1 MVQYQQGLDGVF
13 AALADPTRR
22 TILQRLGRGSATV
35 SELAEPFGMSLT
47 GAKKHVSVLERAGLV
62 STEKVGRSRL
72 CSLGPRRLDDVGT
85 WIAAYGQ
92 MLEERMDRLGELLQ
106 QRSGQPS
113 PASAGPQ
120 ERRRRQGQPTMTRR
134 RR

>member
-22 TILQRLGRGSATV
+22 AILQRLGRDSATV

-92 MLEERMDRLGELLQ
+92 MLEERIDRLGELLQ

-113 PASAGPQ
+113 PAGDGGARPG
-120 ERRRRQGQPTMTRR
+120 RRSGGDAKDNQR
-134 RR
+134 